1 MCYTLLIMT
10 GKLILVRHSESTDN
24 AKGQWSGIRNVG
36 LTKKGREDAKKFGE
50 ILQDQEFDV
59 IYYSRLKRT
68 RQTLD
73 NLLKGYG
80 RETKAKIKKTGAI
93 DERDYGKLAGKDKWE
108 VKAQLGVQ
116 KFNDIRRGWDV
127 PIPDGETLKDTYE
140 RVIPW
145 YKEIVVPQL
154 NKGKTI
160 LLVAHGNSIRTLR
173 KYLEKVSDENVKLL
187 EMTLEKVLI
196 YDIAPSGRAKS
207 LNIRKIKTDKTHRY

>member
-1 MCYTLLIMT
+1 MT

-24 AKGQWSGIRNVG
+24 VKGRWSGIRNVG
-36 LTKKGREDAKKFGE
+36 LTKKGREDAFKFGE
-50 ILQDQEFDV
+50 ILQDLDFDV
-59 IYYSRLKRT
+59 IYYSQLKRT

-80 RETKAKIKKTGAI
+80 KKTKAQIKKTGAI
-93 DERDYGKLAGKDKWE
+93 DERDYGKLAGKDKWT

-116 KFNDIRRGWDV
+116 QFNDIRRGWDV

-140 RVIPW
+140 RTIPW

-154 NKGKTI
+154 NAGKNI
-160 LLVAHGNSIRTLR
+160 LLVAHGNSIRTIR

-196 YDIAPSGRAKS
+196 YDIAPSGYAKR